1 MPCWVVHLEWA
12 SCIAARNSSKNRCDM
27 LIRATTTPGTSPSS
41 ISMSTRANVTVNS
54 YGENVMLA
62 KFAYDPAICS
72 GSRWMLSCRS
82 GLSPST
88 RPTIQP
94 METFSPRRFGVAL
107 TVLAAVLI
115 GGTIAFHQY
124 LDDTWLDAF
133 YRAFAT
139 VSLTGLAFPPR
150 SAGPEIVTV
159 VLLAG
164 GVALFA
170 YVGAVI
176 VEASARGVFTGAL
189 AERRRRKAIE
199 ALEDHY
205 IICGFGRVGRRV
217 AEEFRHVGAP
227 FVVLDF
233 SEDALEHA
241 REEDVLFIEGNG
253 TEDEDLVKAGL
264 RHARGL
270 VAASDDDADNLYI
283 TLSAK
288 AQRPDLVV
296 VARGSDEEAEK
307 KLRLAG
313 ADRVVT
319 PYAIAGRVMANLLV
333 KPQVSAFL
341 NVISAPSGREFAFE
355 EIEIRP
361 GCGASGQTIG
371 DLRVREQTGAYIV
384 AVRKRDGSFAASPA
398 PT

>member
-115 GGTIAFHQY
+115 GGTIAFHHY
-124 LDDTWLDAF
+124 LRDDWLDAF

-150 SAGPEIVTV
+150 TAGPEIVTI
-159 VLLAG
+159 VLLAA

-170 YVGAVI
+170 YVGAVV
-176 VEASARGVFTGAL
+176 VEAIARGVFTGVL
-189 AERRRRKAIE
+189 AERRRRRAIE
-199 ALEDHY
+199 ALHDHF
-205 IICGFGRVGRRV
+205 IICGYGRVGRRV
-217 AEEFRHVGAP
+217 AEEFRRAGAP
-227 FVVLDF
+227 FVVFDY
-233 SEDALEHA
+233 SEDVFEHV
-241 REEDVLFIEGNG
+241 REENVHFIDGNG
-253 TEDEDLVKAGL
+253 TEDEDLARAGL
-264 RHARGL
+264 ARARGL
-270 VAASDDDADNLYI
+270 VAASDDGFD
-283 TLSAK
+283 T
-288 AQRPDLVV
+288 RPTPETILDEGDVLVGVGTSEEIRALEDLFAPKRD
-296 VARGSDEEAEK
+296 VAR
-307 KLRLAG
+307 
-313 ADRVVT
+313 
-319 PYAIAGRVMANLLV
+319 
-333 KPQVSAFL
+333 
-341 NVISAPSGREFAFE
+341 
-355 EIEIRP
+355 
-361 GCGASGQTIG
+361 
-371 DLRVREQTGAYIV
+371 
-384 AVRKRDGSFAASPA
+384 
-398 PT
+398 